1 MHRGEE
7 LFNTSIGPRR
17 NQRRGVARRAHVE
30 LRLGFLLRLPSE
42 RADGRRHVVVVP
54 GRAPPAI
61 SMESTAE
68 HAQVPVVSRDGAP
81 LLPSFRQRVLNWS
94 AVRDEV
100 QDFELNIR
108 AVSGGRGLIRD
119 GAAVVNL
126 QPTANTGRDA
136 DLDAVAAYI
145 AFGIRAPISPRRGGR
160 RRSGTRAL
168 SRRPIASNATVA
180 PTGRGAGWIT
190 RPRRSRHPR
199 RSREA
204 SSLVSCPRWATFDP
218 AAFNEVRGAGTTIV
232 TANGSLGFNVPS
244 LLSVFAGGRTCIA
257 ARHRPWMKSV
267 DNVTHR
273 APAPAVSSTT
283 LTNSA
288 DRETLVQFLESI
300 DAVDAAV
307 P

>member
-1 MHRGEE
+1 
-7 LFNTSIGPRR
+7 LFPDEPR
-17 NQRRGVARRAHVE
+17 Q
-30 LRLGFLLRLPSE
+30 
-42 RADGRRHVVVVP
+42 
-54 GRAPPAI
+54 AI

-68 HAQVPVVSRDGAP
+68 HAQVPVVNRDGAP
-81 LLPSFRQRVLNWS
+81 LLPSFRQRLLNWS

-108 AVSGGRGLIRD
+108 AVSGGQGLIRD

-145 AFGIRAPISPRRGGR
+145 AFGIRAPISPRRGADVAQG
-160 RRSGTRAL
+160 RAL
-168 SRRPIASNATVA
+168 FAAANCQQCHGGPNWT
-180 PTGRGAGWIT
+180 
-190 RPRRSRHPR
+190 RSRVDYTPPPVTPPETITGGQLTR
-199 RSREA
+199 FLSP
-204 SSLVSCPRWATFDP
+204 VGTFDP

-244 LLSVFAGGRTCIA
+244 LLSVFAG
-257 ARHRPWMKSV
+257 RPYLHSGSAQTLDEVV

-273 APAPAVSSTT
+273 SAGTGGVDT

-300 DAVDAAV
+300 DAVT
-307 P
+307 PPFP